1 MGPVIELQDVT
12 KVFPGVTAL
21 NKVNFQ
27 VRRNEI
33 LGLVGENGAG
43 KSTLMKI
50 LVGLYRPD
58 HGEIR
63 IRGKVTVLPD
73 PEAAGKYGIGMVFQE
88 GCMISNL
95 TVAEN
100 LFISHEEGF
109 MRHGMLDLGR
119 MREEARN
126 VLKRVGVDFDP
137 DAVVQTLSPAA
148 QQMVEIA
155 RLLWISELYGIDNP
169 VLILDEPTTVLLE
182 EEITLLFSILE
193 EIKKSASV
201 IFISH
206 RLEEILDHSD
216 RIVIFK
222 DGEYVRDLIPGE
234 TSITE
239 IEKLMVG
246 KELTADH
253 FWVSEQNGVDDTKDE
268 KLTVRNLHLQG
279 SFEPISFAVKKGEI
293 VSFVGLVGSG
303 KEEVCECLTGSR
315 RATSGEIA
323 IDGKKL
329 HLMSPGDAV
338 RAGIGHIPRERR
350 TAGLA
355 LDMSVMDNIN
365 LLVLSLL
372 KRWGLISRKR
382 EKENAQQWMRE
393 MRIKAPS
400 HNTKSAS
407 LSGGNQQK
415 AILAKWLSSGVNI
428 LVLDHPT
435 RGVDVGAKS
444 EIYERI
450 RKLAR
455 NGMSLII
462 MCDTLEEDIG
472 LCNRMIILKDG
483 RMVREVSCPAD
494 RKPTPLDLIDAIV

>member
-1 MGPVIELQDVT
+1 MEPVIELQDVT

-58 HGEIR
+58 HGTIQ
-63 IRGKVTVLPD
+63 IRGKLTTLTD
-73 PEAAGKYGIGMVFQE
+73 PEAAGKHGIGMVFQE
-88 GCMISNL
+88 GCMIPNL

-100 LFISHEEGF
+100 LFLSHEEGF
-109 MRHGMLDLGR
+109 MRHGLLNLRR
-119 MREEARN
+119 MREEARK
-126 VLKRVGVDFDP
+126 VLKRVGVSFDP

-155 RLLWISELYGIDNP
+155 RLLWISSLYGIDNP

-206 RLEEILDHSD
+206 RLEEIVEHSD
-216 RIVIFK
+216 RIVVFK
-222 DGEYVRDLIPGE
+222 DGEYVRDLLPRE
-234 TSITE
+234 TSIPE

-253 FWVSEQNGVDDTKDE
+253 FWVSEQNGVEGGNGET
-268 KLTVRNLHLQG
+268 LTVRNLHLRG
-279 SFEPISFAVKKGEI
+279 SFEPISFGVRKGEI
-293 VSFVGLVGSG
+293 VSLVGLVGSG

-315 RATSGEIA
+315 RATAGEICV
-323 IDGKKL
+323 DGKPL
-329 HLMSPGDAV
+329 HMNSPGDAV
-338 RAGIGHIPRERR
+338 CAGIGYIPKERR

-365 LLVLSLL
+365 LLILSLL
-372 KRWGLISRKR
+372 KRWGVISRKK
-382 EKENAQQWMRE
+382 EKENARQWMAE

-415 AILAKWLSSGVNI
+415 AILAKWLSSGVKV

-483 RMVREVSCPAD
+483 RVVREVSCPAD
-494 RKPTPLDLIDAIV
+494 GKPAPLDLIDAIV